1 MSLFAPVSG
10 DYTPDTAEEIAELLR
25 GKRSG
30 AGWSA
35 PCPAHEDQ
43 NASLSIGE
51 GRDGKLLLKCH
62 AGCTFEA
69 ILAAI
74 RALGGSQPQAE
85 RPISTPEKLTVVAE
99 YLYTHADGTPFATK
113 TRYVNEQGEK
123 TFRWKKDG
131 KPTLGEAKAPLYRLH
146 EIQAKEAVYIPEGE
160 KDVDRLWALGLP
172 ATCNPDGASKN
183 TQQPKWT
190 AEHTQQLVQAGVK
203 RVAIL
208 ADHDE
213 AGLAH
218 AHAVARAC
226 QAAGIIT
233 KLVELPGLTEHQ
245 DVSDWLDAGHNK
257 VDLRARVQW
266 TVEYVATPEAEV
278 TVVESEDDDERQ
290 MIQST
295 PLPEAAQIGLAH
307 EFASLFQ
314 GRSDAPYPFL
324 YLSFLTAFAAAISPY
339 VTVDAGF
346 SSMRVGLY
354 TVLIGAT
361 HAGRKTVSRQWALE
375 LFEGLESP
383 WNTHLYVPGSVPGSE
398 VGLVKAAK
406 KAEGKPMLLNPD
418 EFSELTGKINIKG
431 SVYTEMLNK
440 LFDAQVIGG
449 ISKTFDVEARVEFSL
464 LSATTDTLWMESFT
478 SNTMQVGFLNRLFV
492 VPAYRTE
499 HRQQAQAPDVAA
511 AAEIRSRVA
520 RALRRVAQVPVRLE
534 MSPEALTIY
543 GAWSLRCQKT
553 PSDGKGTPK
562 MIYHEAWARLE
573 TYAQRMAAALT
584 VAAWGRLSPDV
595 AVDPVIDPLS
605 MTIACAL
612 ADWEFQARL
621 WSKPIHT
628 DNPYAVREIQ
638 LRRYLRRVLPAK
650 GQRVNKRDVQRRFG
664 QWGETA
670 FNWALSSMVKGEE
683 IVVET
688 MGEKPH
694 EQKLIVVA
702 PKGLFP
708 A

>member
-10 DYTPDTAEEIAELLR
+10 DYTPDSAEEIAQLLR

-35 PCPAHEDQ
+35 RCPAHDDQ
-43 NASLSIGE
+43 SESLSIGE
-51 GRDGKLLLKCH
+51 GHEGKLLLHCH
-62 AGCTFEA
+62 AGCSFES
-69 ILAAI
+69 IRAAI

-85 RPISTPEKLTVVAE
+85 RSSSTPEKLTAVAE
-99 YLYTHADGTPFATK
+99 YLYKHADGTNFATK
-113 TRYVNEQGEK
+113 TRYVDGQGKK
-123 TFRWKKDG
+123 TFRWK
-131 KPTLGEAKAPLYRLH
+131 PMRGEAKAPLYRLH
-146 EIQAKEAVYIPEGE
+146 EIQGKEAVYIPEGE

-208 ADHDE
+208 VDNDE

-226 QAAGIIT
+226 QGAGIIT

-266 TVEYVATPEAEV
+266 TVEYVAVPKPEIAI
-278 TVVESEDDDERQ
+278 VEPDEDERQ

-307 EFASLFQ
+307 EFASLFA

-354 TVLIGAT
+354 TVLIGAS
-361 HAGRKTVSRQWALE
+361 HGGRKTVSRQWALE

-383 WNTHLYVPGSVPGSE
+383 WNTHLYIPESVPGSE

-406 KAEGKPMLLNPD
+406 KAEGKPMFLNPD
-418 EFSELTGKINIKG
+418 EFSELTGKMNIKG
-431 SVYTEMLNK
+431 SVLTEHLNK
-440 LFDAQVIGG
+440 LFDAQRIGS

-499 HRQQAQAPDVAA
+499 HRQSAQTPDSAA
-511 AAEIRSRVA
+511 AAEVRTRVA

-534 MSPEALTIY
+534 MSPEALVTFE
-543 GAWSLRCQKT
+543 AWSLRCQKT

-573 TYAQRMAAALT
+573 TYVKRIAASLT
-584 VAAWGRLSPDV
+584 VAGWGRLSSDV

-621 WSKPIHT
+621 WSKPIHA

-638 LRRYLRRVLPAK
+638 LRRYLRRVLPKK
-650 GQRVNKRDVQRRFG
+650 GQQVNKRDVQQHFSH
-664 QWGETA
+664 WGETA
-670 FNWALSSMVKGEE
+670 FNWALSSMAKGEE

-688 MGEKPH
+688 VGEKPY

-702 PKGLFP
+702 PKGMFP